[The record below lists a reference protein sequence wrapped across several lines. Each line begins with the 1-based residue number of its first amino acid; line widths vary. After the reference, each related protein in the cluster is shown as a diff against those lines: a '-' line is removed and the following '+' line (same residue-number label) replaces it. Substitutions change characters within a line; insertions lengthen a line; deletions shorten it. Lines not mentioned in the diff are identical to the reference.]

1 MNSFYREKVMKKKTS
16 AATAEIYLVNAGPF
30 PELFL
35 TEGGRLT
42 REEVRYADARLANEK
57 LHTFFPLPV
66 PHFICF
72 APDRKTLTFEER
84 LEKIRTTAAD
94 VVATLRAEKCCEAEI
109 IDTTWQ
115 NDEDVL
121 AFMEGIHLADYR
133 FDEFRNKKEKP
144 IGFSLHSITVRAD
157 KVARMEALCAEVKRA
172 RRLIDLPFSSLNA
185 AQLAGA
191 AKEGASKTG
200 IKVDVWS
207 EARLRQSGMGGLLG
221 VNQGSKDKPSFT
233 EMEYRPAK
241 AVNKKPILLVGKGIV
256 FDAGGMNIKTGNYM
270 DEMKTD
276 MAGAAVVM
284 GVVRAVAA
292 LGLPVYVKALLPA
305 TDNRLNGNAM
315 VCGDILN
322 MYDGTTVEIVNTDA
336 EGRLIL
342 ADAVAYGCRNFDPEL
357 VVTVA
362 TLTGA
367 ASRAL
372 GSQGIAA
379 MQENAD
385 LYTEPLMKAGA
396 WTHERLCFFP
406 MWKEYEKDLTSK
418 VADLKNCGNGPAGM
432 ITAAKFIKHFA
443 GECPFVHLDVA
454 GVEYLSKRDGYRGP
468 GATAYGLRLLV
479 EFLRD
484 YAEKGGSQKPRPSKK

>member
-1 MNSFYREKVMKKKTS
+1 MKKETS
-16 AATAEIYLVNAGPF
+16 AATAEIYLVDADAPA
-30 PELFL
+30 ELFPL
-35 TEGGRLT
+35 AGQGRPT
-42 REEVRYADARLANEK
+42 REEMLHAAARLEKEK
-57 LHTFFPLPV
+57 LYTFFPLPV

-72 APDRKTLTFEER
+72 APDSKKLNPAER
-84 LEKIRTTAAD
+84 LEKIRATAAD
-94 VVATLRAEKCCEAEI
+94 VVAALRAEKCFEAEI

-115 NDEDVL
+115 NDEEVL
-121 AFMEGIHLADYR
+121 AFMEGIYLADYR
-133 FDEFRNKKEKP
+133 FDEFKKKKEKTFR
-144 IGFSLHSITVRAD
+144 FSFRSLVVSAAQ
-157 KVARMEALCAEVKRA
+157 VARVEALCAEVKRA

-185 AQLAGA
+185 ARLAAA
-191 AKEGASKTG
+191 AKETAPKSG
-200 IKVDVWS
+200 IKVEVWS

-221 VNQGSKDKPSFT
+221 VNQGSIDKPSFT
-233 EMEYRPAK
+233 EMEYKPAK
-241 AVNKKPILLVGKGIV
+241 AVNKKPIVLVGKGIV
-256 FDAGGMNIKTGNYM
+256 FDAGGMNIKTGSYM

-284 GVVRAVAA
+284 GVVRAAAA
-292 LGLPVYVKALLPA
+292 LRLPVYIKALLPA

-322 MYDGTTVEIVNTDA
+322 MYDGTTVEVVNTDA

-342 ADAVAYGCRNFDPEL
+342 ADAVAYGCKNFDPEL

-385 LYTEPLMKAGA
+385 RYVDSLMQAGA
-396 WTHERLCFFP
+396 RTHERLCFFP
-406 MWKEYEKDLTSK
+406 MWKEYEKELNSD
-418 VADLKNCGNGPAGM
+418 VADLKNCGNGAAGM

-479 EFLRD
+479 DFLRN
-484 YAEKGGSQKPRPSKK
+484 YAENGKPAKKARSSKK

>member
-1 MNSFYREKVMKKKTS
+1 MKKETS
-16 AATAEIYLVNAGPF
+16 AAVAEIYLVNADTPA
-30 PELFL
+30 ELFQK
-35 TEGGRLT
+35 TGAGRPT
-42 REEVRYADARLANEK
+42 REELHHAATRLKDEK
-57 LHTFFPLPV
+57 SHTFFPLPV

-72 APDRKTLTFEER
+72 APTEKNLSLAER
-84 LEKIRTTAAD
+84 LEKIRSTAAD
-94 VVATLRAEKCCEAEI
+94 VVTVLRTEKCFEAEI

-115 NDEDVL
+115 NDEEVL
-121 AFMEGIHLADYR
+121 AFMEGLYLADYH
-133 FDEFRNKKEKP
+133 FDEFKKKKERAFR
-144 IGFSLHSITVRAD
+144 FSFRSLVVSEAQ
-157 KVARMEALCAEVKRA
+157 VARVEALCEEVKRA
-172 RRLIDLPFSSLNA
+172 RRLIDLPFSALNA
-185 AQLAGA
+185 AQLADA
-191 AKEGASKTG
+191 ARETASKSG
-200 IKVDVWS
+200 IKVEVWS

-221 VNQGSKDKPSFT
+221 VNQGSIDKPSFT
-233 EMEYRPAK
+233 EMEYKPAK
-241 AVNKKPILLVGKGIV
+241 AVNKKPIVLVGKGIV
-256 FDAGGMNIKTGNYM
+256 FDAGGMNIKTGSYM

-292 LGLPVYVKALLPA
+292 LKLPVYVKALMPA

-322 MYDGTTVEIVNTDA
+322 MYDGTTVEVVNTDA

-342 ADAVAYGCRNFDPEL
+342 ADAVAYGCKNFDPEL

-385 LYTEPLMKAGA
+385 RYTESLLQAGA
-396 WTHERLCFFP
+396 RTHERLCFFP
-406 MWKEYEKDLTSK
+406 MWKEYEKELASK
-418 VADLKNCGNGPAGM
+418 VADLKNCGSGSAGM

-479 EFLRD
+479 EFLRE
-484 YAEKGGSQKPRPSKK
+484 YAENGGLEKARSSKK